1 MAFDAFLKLT
11 NPDIKGESQVKGFE
25 DQIEIQSFHWGISN
39 NIVFGT
45 GGGGAT
51 VGKASA
57 QDLLLTADSSKA
69 SPKLFIALATGDN
82 IQEGL
87 LSLRSGGESQTTFA
101 TLRLTNVFVVA
112 YDQAGVGESGNPTDE
127 FALRYGKIEFTY
139 NTVKEAFDF
148 QTNKKV

>member
-1 MAFDAFLKLT
+1 MAFDAFLKFT
-11 NPDIKGESQVKGFE
+11 DPNIEGESQVKGFE
-25 DQIEIQSFHWGISN
+25 DQIEIQSFHWGVSN
-39 NIVFGT
+39 NITFGT
-45 GGGGAT
+45 GGGGT
-51 VGKASA
+51 IGKASA

-69 SPKLFIALATGDN
+69 SPELFIALATGDN

-101 TLRLTNVFVVA
+101 TLKLTNVFIVA

-148 QTNKKV
+148 QANKKF